1 MQQTSCIFL
10 LFNFKKN
17 TNASY
22 MKKNAFSS
30 AILLSFGGIICKF
43 MGAVYKI
50 PLANILGAEGIGI
63 YQLAYPLYAFLLVFV
78 SGGIPYSL
86 SCFVA
91 KARAEGKQNKISGYF
106 YSAFF
111 YSFALGICFALFMIC
126 FSKVLANFQG
136 NALAWQSYV
145 GFGLSILFSCLI
157 PCFRGL
163 FQGYENYIPTFVSQ
177 ILEQLAKLVL
187 GLFFSYVLAKRSLQL
202 GVFGASLGVL
212 AGELIAF
219 FYLLVCFLSNKKK
232 YIFENTIYK
241 NDAKKFFKFFVGIML
256 ASIITP
262 FLNVYQSFVVI
273 PVLESLNFTKN
284 FATSVYGIQTGM
296 INPITNFPLVFSSAL
311 AIVLMPNL
319 GYLFSKDKEKA
330 KQMLCKSLKSVFVL
344 SVPCMIGLFVLA
356 KPILSLVFSS
366 LDQNMMDIAQ
376 NFLKISAF
384 SILFMVLS
392 QVCTIAL
399 QGAIVQWKA
408 FWCMFVFAIF
418 YVVLLPIFL
427 ALFGI
432 YGFALC
438 SVLCYGFLATTEIFF
453 LKKIYMIKLEFKT
466 LVVPFIASVFMGVL
480 TNFIYRLLYTF
491 SNVLAVFVCILIA
504 ILFYFLALFIF
515 GIITKKE
522 LLFFVKKTTK

>member
-17 TNASY
+17 TNASC
-22 MKKNAFSS
+22 MKKNVFSS

-91 KARAEGKQNKISGYF
+91 KARAEGKQNKTAGYF
-106 YSAFF
+106 YSAFL

-126 FSKVLANFQG
+126 FSKVLANVQG

-145 GFGLSILFSCLI
+145 GFGLAILFSCLI

-163 FQGYENYIPTFVSQ
+163 FQGYENYIPTFISQ

-187 GLFFSYVLAKRSLQL
+187 GLFFSYVLAKKSLQL

-330 KQMLCKSLKSVFVL
+330 KQMLSQSLKSVFVL

-392 QVCTIAL
+392 QVCTVAL
-399 QGAIVQWKA
+399 QGAISQWKA
-408 FWCMFVFAIF
+408 FWCMFVFAVF

-427 ALFGI
+427 AVFDI

-438 SVLCYGFLATTEIFF
+438 SVLCYGILATTEIFF
-453 LKKIYMIKLEFKT
+453 LKKIYMIKLDFKT
-466 LVVPFIASVFMGVL
+466 LVVPFVASIFMGLL
-480 TNFIYRLLYTF
+480 TNFIYNLLHNF
-491 SNVLAVFVCILIA
+491 SNVLAVFVCIVIA
-504 ILFYFLALFIF
+504 VLFYFLILFIF

-522 LLFFVKKTTK
+522 LLYFAKRTAK

>member
-1 MQQTSCIFL
+1 
-10 LFNFKKN
+10 
-17 TNASY
+17 
-22 MKKNAFSS
+22 MKKNVFSS
-30 AILLSFGGIICKF
+30 AILLSFGGIVCKF

-91 KARAEGKQNKISGYF
+91 KARAEGNQNKTAGYF
-106 YSAFF
+106 YSAFL

-126 FSKVLANFQG
+126 FSKVLAKVQG
-136 NALAWQSYV
+136 NGLAWQSYV
-145 GFGLSILFSCLI
+145 GFGLAILFSCLI

-163 FQGYENYIPTFVSQ
+163 FQGYENYVPTFVSQ

-187 GLFFSYVLAKRSLQL
+187 GLFFSFLLAKKSLQL

-212 AGELIAF
+212 AGELVAF
-219 FYLLVCFLSNKKK
+219 FYLLVYFLANKKK
-232 YIFENTIYK
+232 YVFENVIYK
-241 NDAKKFFKFFVGIML
+241 HDAEKFFKFFVGIML
-256 ASIITP
+256 ASVITP

-273 PVLESLNFTKN
+273 PVLESLNFSKN

-330 KQMLCKSLKSVFVL
+330 RQMLSQSLKSVFVL
-344 SVPCMIGLFVLA
+344 SVPCMVGLFVLA

-366 LDQNMMDIAQ
+366 LDQNMTEIAQ

-384 SILFMVLS
+384 SILFTVLS
-392 QVCTIAL
+392 QVCTVAL
-399 QGAIVQWKA
+399 QGAISQWKA
-408 FWCMFVFAIF
+408 FWCTFVFAVF
-418 YVVLLPIFL
+418 YVVFLPIFL
-427 ALFGI
+427 AIFDI

-438 SVLCYGFLATTEIFF
+438 SVLCYGILATADVFF
-453 LKKIYMIKLEFKT
+453 LKKIYLIKLDFKT
-466 LVVPFIASVFMGVL
+466 LIVPFVASIFMGFL
-480 TNFIYRLLYTF
+480 TNFVYELLFEF
-491 SNVLAVFVCILIA
+491 SNVLAVFICIVTA
-504 ILFYFLALFIF
+504 VLFYFLILFIF
-515 GIITKKE
+515 GIITKKD
-522 LLFFVKKTTK
+522 LSYFSKRTAK